1 MIEERRSLDVG
12 RLRLLAEKA
21 NREHSQAQRAAGQ
34 AVEHAVEAGGLLL
47 KAKEEVGHGNFMK
60 WVEENFEGSERVSR
74 KYMRLATAA
83 DQNRIDPEEVASL
96 AEAERLLRDQDA
108 QQTPGEYE
116 PEVPGEEY
124 DFWDRGAESEPEEP
138 NAESEPPPQPPKG
151 PSPSKK
157 KDVDPLRDAMMAN
170 GRALRAASDEQRT
183 EWAQLLHDDI
193 DIYMGSLD
201 QEEAA

>member
-1 MIEERRSLDVG
+1 V
-12 RLRLLAEKA
+12 K
-21 NREHSQAQRAAGQ
+21 HAA
-34 AVEHAVEAGGLLL
+34 EAGGLLV
-47 KAKEEVGHGNFMK
+47 KAKEEVGHGNFTK
-60 WVEENFEGSERVSR
+60 WIEDNFEGSERVAR
-74 KYMRLATAA
+74 KYMSLARAV
-83 DQNRIDPEEVASL
+83 DQKRIDPDEVSSL
-96 AEAERLLRDQDA
+96 AEADRLLREQDA
-108 QQTPGEYE
+108 EETHGKYE

-124 DFWDRGAESEPEEP
+124 GFWDRGAESEPDEP
-138 NAESEPPPQPPKG
+138 DAENEPASQPAKG
-151 PSPSKK
+151 LSPSKK